1 MNAHR
6 HVHARTARLA
16 GSAAVLLCLGV
27 LAATF
32 VTYAGSLGNGPVS
45 DDRPLVVD
53 NPYLGSIAGLGRIW
67 TTDLST
73 ASSVGEPSSYYRP
86 FAMVAFWVNVA
97 LGGRS
102 PASLRVGNVLI
113 HAANAI
119 LLALFA
125 RRATGLGWRPAGLV
139 ALLFAV
145 APICSEP
152 VLWISGRFDLLVVT
166 FGLLALLSARM
177 KGGIGLALGLAS
189 VAAGLLCKE
198 SFTSCLPLLLLDDAF
213 VRRAAPRQ
221 LLPKYLA
228 VATMTAAYFAVREIV
243 GLPSLHALTETGGRA
258 LAESFLFLAGTF
270 LRELA
275 WPTTLDPF
283 RPYVPPSPAEI
294 AMISAVLGALVVA
307 PILAFR
313 RNSRSLMAR
322 IAILGIAWFLITTIP
337 SAVVGP
343 TVAMVGDRYA
353 YVPLLGLFLAATTVV
368 GALEA
373 RLARGALLTSLLGS
387 ALAITWAI
395 CTDLHSRVWR
405 NDISLAESS
414 LASSPENPFA
424 LYLLGSDAAQHGQ
437 LAKADDLLARSLAR
451 NPGSWRTWNAVCYL
465 RLHQNRLA
473 EAERACEE
481 TIARRAANPRAWV
494 NLASVYVREGHWK
507 DAMASADRA
516 LTLKPGYAEAHFLAG
531 VSAANLGLYAVAEAH
546 VRAGLAVEPSHA
558 GLLSFEADLERT
570 RRDRPPLSP

>member
-1 MNAHR
+1 MTALRHR
-6 HVHARTARLA
+6 RGRTARLTA
-16 GSAAVLLCLGV
+16 TGVLLLCLGL

-32 VTYAGSLGNGPVS
+32 ITYGASLGNAPVS

-53 NPYLGSIAGLGRIW
+53 NPYLGSISGLVRIW

-73 ASSVGEPSSYYRP
+73 ASSIAEPSSYYRP
-86 FAMVAFWVNVA
+86 FAMLAFWVNVA

-102 PASLRVGNVLI
+102 PASLRAGNVLI
-113 HAANAI
+113 HASNAI

-166 FGLLALLSARM
+166 FALLALFSARVE
-177 KGGIGLALGLAS
+177 GGIGLVLGLAS

-198 SFTSCLPLLLLDDAF
+198 SFTSCLPLLLLDDVF
-213 VRRAAPRQ
+213 VRRAASRR
-221 LLPKYLA
+221 LLAKYLA
-228 VATMTAAYFAVREIV
+228 VATVTAAYFALRRFV
-243 GLPSLHALTETGGRA
+243 GIQSLDALTATGVRA
-258 LAESFLFLAGTF
+258 LGESFLFLVGTF

-283 RPYVPPSPAEI
+283 RPYVPPSPAELVT
-294 AMISAVLGALVVA
+294 ISSVLGALVVA
-307 PILAFR
+307 PLLALR
-313 RNSRSLMAR
+313 RDGGNVMAR
-322 IAILGIAWFLITTIP
+322 VATLGIAWFAITTVP

-343 TVAMVGDRYA
+343 TVTMVGDRYA
-353 YVPLLGLFLAATTVV
+353 YVPLLGLFLAGAAMV

-373 RLARGALLTSLLGS
+373 RYARGWLITSTVAS
-387 ALAITWAI
+387 TLAIAWAI
-395 CTDLHSRVWR
+395 CTCLHSRAWR
-405 NDISLAESS
+405 NDASLAESS

-424 LYLLGSDAAQHGQ
+424 LYLLGSDAAQHGH
-437 LAKADDLLARSLAR
+437 LARADDLLARSMAR

-465 RLHQNRLA
+465 RLHQNRLV
-473 EAERACEE
+473 EAESACER
-481 TIARRAANPRAWV
+481 TIDLRAANPRAWV
-494 NLASVYVREGHWK
+494 NLASVYVRERRWN

-516 LTLKPGYAEAHFLAG
+516 LMLKPSYAEAHYVAG
-531 VSAANLGLYAVAEAH
+531 ASAANLGFYERAASH
-546 VRAGLAVEPSHA
+546 VEAGLSVEHA
-558 GLLSFEADLERT
+558 HPGLLLLKSEL
-570 RRDRPPLSP
+570 DRLQHQHPAP